1 LEKHDW
7 GTERFGRKG
16 MVKFYIK
23 HKHFRFSKSFQRFL
37 MLIFKAYVYNLL
49 SYEQNVA
56 GLT

>member
-1 LEKHDW
+1 MGK
-7 GTERFGRKG
+7 RKIRKKRNG
-16 MVKFYIK
+16 EILYQTQAFS
-23 HKHFRFSKSFQRFL
+23 FLSKSFQRFL